1 MYKKEYILIYISILT
16 ALSYAD
22 FNPFAV
28 RTVDIS
34 LNSPSE
40 PNHLPAPGQRINIA
54 PWKYET
60 NALGAPSG
68 GGLSTPNNDNVVTL
82 GGFGGQIVLA
92 FDHDVEDHHGNP
104 QGLDAIIYSNSLWR
118 NSDPNEHWAEF
129 AHIEIMPEL
138 NDNDTP
144 GDDPCEIWYVI
155 PGSHLQDGNT
165 WRTQNWTS
173 GIFGYPAY
181 NSWPTSYDTSAY
193 EIFPEYVD
201 TDPGTATAWTF
212 INPYAQDEIPDNNH
226 LEGIWGYGG
235 YSPTL
240 RLGDRNAD
248 DFNEAYG
255 DSPDM
260 PPELFYT
267 VPDDPFTVG
276 IDAGASGGD
285 AFDISWAVD
294 PLTWL
299 PANIQSF
306 RYIRLTTAVDIR
318 QLGVLGEISA
328 EIDAVADARSYGDI
342 NGDGQVDYTDFELFT
357 LTWLSEWSQAEF
369 DPSADHIADNK
380 IDLLDYAA
388 FANGFQ

>member
-1 MYKKEYILIYISILT
+1 
-16 ALSYAD
+16 
-22 FNPFAV
+22 
-28 RTVDIS
+28 
-34 LNSPSE
+34 
-40 PNHLPAPGQRINIA
+40 
-54 PWKYET
+54 
-60 NALGAPSG
+60 
-68 GGLSTPNNDNVVTL
+68 
-82 GGFGGQIVLA
+82 
-92 FDHDVEDHHGNP
+92 
-104 QGLDAIIYSNSLWR
+104 
-118 NSDPNEHWAEF
+118 
-129 AHIEIMPEL
+129 
-138 NDNDTP
+138 
-144 GDDPCEIWYVI
+144 
-155 PGSHLQDGNT
+155 
-165 WRTQNWTS
+165 
-173 GIFGYPAY
+173 
-181 NSWPTSYDTSAY
+181 
-193 EIFPEYVD
+193 
-201 TDPGTATAWTF
+201 
-212 INPYAQDEIPDNNH
+212 
-226 LEGIWGYGG
+226 
-235 YSPTL
+235 
-240 RLGDRNAD
+240 
-248 DFNEAYG
+248 
-255 DSPDM
+255 M